1 MDEKKRCTTCVR
13 GQYPCMYVSIARSSK
28 TTLRQKAAHE
38 ILCGKCQCCSVHGQ
52 CMKVNNSGCM
62 YWQPIPDTETE
73 NK

>member
-1 MDEKKRCTTCVR
+1 MTREDIYCEKCKGRCWNETDNNAT
-13 GQYPCMYVSIARSSK
+13 
-28 TTLRQKAAHE
+28 QKAAHE

-62 YWQPIPDTETE
+62 YWQPIPDTEAE